1 MAKEKV
7 LVAGSLV
14 LDIVAA
20 VDDGADTRMLFA
32 EGKQTE
38 LKGVE
43 MYLGGEVGNMGI
55 ALSKLGVPVTLVS
68 KVGDDIGGRIIRDF
82 LKSFPVSAAVKTVKN
97 LKSTVSVCLTVPGKD
112 KITFHKRGASQ
123 TFTPDDID
131 ETLLRQ
137 VDLFHFGYQKTFHL
151 STDQRSVIFGLS
163 NAQAAATLAA
173 VMAVMVNLLRRL
185 VLTILTP
192 ILPQ

>member
-82 LKSFPVSAAVKTVKN
+82 LISFPVSAAV
-97 LKSTVSVCLTVPGKD
+97 
-112 KITFHKRGASQ
+112 
-123 TFTPDDID
+123 
-131 ETLLRQ
+131 
-137 VDLFHFGYQKTFHL
+137 
-151 STDQRSVIFGLS
+151 
-163 NAQAAATLAA
+163 
-173 VMAVMVNLLRRL
+173 
-185 VLTILTP
+185 
-192 ILPQ
+192 